1 MTTILFF
8 IKKYACS
15 FGPLSWLITS
25 ELFESS
31 IRGRALGFS
40 TIMTYLAGILVS
52 YSFLSVQSTFGQW
65 VPFVGYFVLTILSIF
80 FVVFAVPDTA
90 RKDPFT
96 IQTEL
101 MEMRFWRKVEPR
113 LTPALGDNHEII

>member
-1 MTTILFF
+1 
-8 IKKYACS
+8 
-15 FGPLSWLITS
+15 
-25 ELFESS
+25 
-31 IRGRALGFS
+31 
-40 TIMTYLAGILVS
+40 MTYLAGILVS